1 MKHIMRCVMRR
12 VMRRVYDAHYEVRYE
27 RLYPTIM
34 QAYSCC
40 YAKLYVIV
48 HMGYPGMPGGK
59 CPGDTMR
66 MHGGDAWVIPGG
78 GCTLGIG
85 IYGIGKQPTFEIS
98 TRVQEGSGNRY
109 RTV

>member
-78 GCTLGIG
+78 GLKSI
-85 IYGIGKQPTFEIS
+85 
-98 TRVQEGSGNRY
+98 
-109 RTV
+109 